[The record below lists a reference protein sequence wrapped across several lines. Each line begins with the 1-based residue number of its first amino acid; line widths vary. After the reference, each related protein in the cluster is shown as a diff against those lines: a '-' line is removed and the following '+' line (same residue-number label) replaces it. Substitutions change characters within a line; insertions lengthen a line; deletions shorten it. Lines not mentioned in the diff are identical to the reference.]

1 MEILSKLFGSQTRVK
16 LMRFFLFNPDK
27 IYSSKETANRAHSLL
42 RETEKEL
49 RIFEKISFV
58 RRRVIIETEII
69 TRRNKKPLV
78 RRRKIAGWM
87 LDKLFPYL
95 LPLKNL
101 IINTTLVDHR
111 EMIRRL
117 ARAGSLKLVIAAGV
131 FIQEEESRLD
141 MLIVGDHLKKAV
153 ISRTLKTLE
162 SEIGKELRY
171 VILET
176 SEFKYSAS
184 ICDKLIRDVMDYP
197 HQKLLDKLEI
207 DDKIEV

>member
-1 MEILSKLFGSQTRVK
+1 
-16 LMRFFLFNPDK
+16 MRFFLFNPDK
-27 IYSSKETANRAHSLL
+27 IYSGKEAANRAHATP
-42 RETEKEL
+42 REAEKEL
-49 RIFEKISFV
+49 RIFEKADFV
-58 RRRVIIETEII
+58 KRRVIIETEII
-69 TRRNKKPLV
+69 NRRNKKPLV
-78 RRRKIAGWM
+78 RRRKLNGWI
-87 LDKLFPYL
+87 LDRLFPYL

-101 IINTTLVDHR
+101 IINTTLIDHR

-141 MLIVGDHLKKAV
+141 LLIVGDHLKKAV
-153 ISRTLKTLE
+153 IGRVVKVME

-176 SEFKYSAS
+176 QEFKYRSS

-197 HQKLLDKLEI
+197 HQKLLDKLAQE
-207 DDKIEV
+207 KEV

>member
-1 MEILSKLFGSQTRVK
+1 MEVLSKLFGSPTRVK

-27 IYSSKETANRAHSLL
+27 IYSSKEAASRAHALL

-49 RIFEKISFV
+49 RIFEKASFIK
-58 RRRVIIETEII
+58 RRQIIETEVI
-69 TRRNKKPLV
+69 TRRSKKPLV
-78 RRRKIAGWM
+78 RRRKITGWT
-87 LDKLFPYL
+87 LDRLFPYL

-101 IINTTLVDHR
+101 IINTTLINHR
-111 EMIRRL
+111 DMIRRL
-117 ARAGSLKLVIAAGV
+117 ARGGSLKLVIAAGV

-141 MLIVGDHLKKAV
+141 LLIVGDHLKKAV
-153 ISRTLKTLE
+153 VGRVVKAME

-176 SEFKYSAS
+176 QEFKYRAS

-197 HQKLLDKLEI
+197 HQKLLDKLESE
-207 DDKIEV
+207 KEE

>member
-1 MEILSKLFGSQTRVK
+1 MEILSKLFGSPTRVK

-27 IYSSKETANRAHSLL
+27 IYSGKEAANRAHATP
-42 RETEKEL
+42 REAEKEL
-49 RIFEKISFV
+49 RIFEKADFV
-58 RRRVIIETEII
+58 KRRVIIETEII
-69 TRRNKKPLV
+69 NRRNKKPLV
-78 RRRKIAGWM
+78 RRRKLNGWI
-87 LDKLFPYL
+87 LDRLFPYL

-101 IINTTLVDHR
+101 IINTTLIDHR

-141 MLIVGDHLKKAV
+141 LLIVGDHLKKAV
-153 ISRTLKTLE
+153 IGRVVKVME

-176 SEFKYSAS
+176 QEFKYRSS

-197 HQKLLDKLEI
+197 HQKLLDKLAQE
-207 DDKIEV
+207 KEV

>member
-1 MEILSKLFGSQTRVK
+1 VEILSKLFGSPTRVK

-27 IYSSKETANRAHSLL
+27 IYSGKEAANRAHATP
-42 RETEKEL
+42 REAEKEL
-49 RIFEKISFV
+49 RIFEKADFV
-58 RRRVIIETEII
+58 KRRVIIETEII
-69 TRRNKKPLV
+69 NRRNKKPLV
-78 RRRKIAGWM
+78 RRRKLNGWI
-87 LDKLFPYL
+87 LDRLFPYL

-101 IINTTLVDHR
+101 IINTTLIDHR

-141 MLIVGDHLKKAV
+141 LLIVGDHLKKAV
-153 ISRTLKTLE
+153 IGRVVKVME

-176 SEFKYSAS
+176 QEFKYRSS

-197 HQKLLDKLEI
+197 HQKLLDKLAQE
-207 DDKIEV
+207 KEV

>member
-1 MEILSKLFGSQTRVK
+1 MEILSKLFGSPTRVK

-27 IYSSKETANRAHSLL
+27 IYSSKEAASRAHALP

-49 RIFEKISFV
+49 RIFEKVGFIK
-58 RRRVIIETEII
+58 RRGIIETELT

-78 RRRKIAGWM
+78 RRRKTVGWT
-87 LDKLFPYL
+87 LDRLFPYL

-101 IINTTLVDHR
+101 IINTTLIDHR
-111 EMIRRL
+111 EMVRRL

-141 MLIVGDHLKKAV
+141 LLIVGDHLKKTV
-153 ISRTLKTLE
+153 IGRVVKAME

-176 SEFKYSAS
+176 SEFKYRAS
-184 ICDKLIRDVMDYP
+184 ICDKLIRDVTDYP
-197 HQKLLDKLEI
+197 HQKLLDKLEQE
-207 DDKIEV
+207 KEE